1 MKKII
6 TLITILIISL
16 TGSTINSQ
24 ATAKVIDKKEVS
36 AITVKAKNKAQKKKN
51 KKKKAKKITTVNGIK
66 VSITS
71 SVSSKDRKKV
81 ISWIK
86 KMPKSLTKY
95 IKSVNV
101 VDDMKKYTLTG
112 KDASGVTRGGHNI
125 YLKASG
131 ISGRLGSLYHEAG
144 HCLDFDGGYSNTS
157 AWEKIRSAEWS
168 NEGYYSSSS
177 ESFAEA
183 ISRYYVDGLE
193 KKQTKKAIK
202 KLIKTGSLGKESK
215 KKIKLYAKYKAIWI
229 YSGPSDFY
237 GKQIGTVQIGGSIQ
251 AIGLTEDKTW
261 YKVKFNGKTGYVK
274 ADMVSLTP

>member
-6 TLITILIISL
+6 TLIAVLVICL
-16 TGSTINSQ
+16 TGSNINVP

-36 AITVKAKNKAQKKKN
+36 AITVKAKSKAQKKKS
-51 KKKKAKKITTVNGIK
+51 KKKKSKKLTTVNGIK

-71 SVSSKDRKKV
+71 SVSDKDRKKV

-86 KMPKSLTKY
+86 KMPKFLTRH

-101 VDDMKKYTLTG
+101 VDNMKKYTLTG
-112 KDASGVTRGGHNI
+112 KDASGATRGGHNI

-131 ISGRLGSLYHEAG
+131 INKRLGSLYHEAG
-144 HCLDFDGGYSNTS
+144 HCLDFYGGYSNS
-157 AWEKIRSAEWS
+157 SIWEGIRASEWS
-168 NEGYYSSSS
+168 GEGYYSSSS

-183 ISRYYVDGLE
+183 ISKYYVDGLE

-229 YSGPSDFY
+229 YSGPNDFY
-237 GKQIGTVQIGGSIQ
+237 GKQIGTVQIGGSIE
-251 AIGLTEDKTW
+251 ATGLTEDKTW
-261 YKVKFNGKTGYVK
+261 YKVKFNGKTGYVR